1 MTHAVPRAFRPR
13 RLTVSVLQALAVPS
27 VMLMTASSAWAGC
40 NNSAPTAGQT
50 VTCDANAPNPQTV
63 PITASGAA
71 GIIVNVANAAQLQQS
86 GGGSAISL
94 VGAGGHLLSN
104 LGAISSTGGVA
115 VQLGGGS
122 RVENS
127 GSISTGNNVALQFVG
142 TGDSVLVNRGTISG
156 RTGV

>member
-104 LGAISSTGGVA
+104 LGAISSTGV
-115 VQLGGGS
+115 
-122 RVENS
+122 
-127 GSISTGNNVALQFVG
+127 
-142 TGDSVLVNRGTISG
+142 
-156 RTGV
+156 